1 MRIIVFGVRIQM
13 LFRRVVAG
21 IASGAYGLFSASR
34 NGHVARCGAPSE
46 TDVPSRSHAV
56 GGRVVRL
63 DCECTCEDYFMKTL
77 KLDRWRHVTTLIHDA
92 PDSVTVED
100 ELTWPCCH
108 ATRRYTLRSAGPD
121 DVRREDSEWRFERM
135 TGLHGLIRH
144 KMSAGLLRA
153 DREVFAQYVRSLRD
167 AEGDDGDERG
177 GGDAVSG
184 SEGFFRSWS
193 THPAA
198 LD

>member
-1 MRIIVFGVRIQM
+1 M
-13 LFRRVVAG
+13 
-21 IASGAYGLFSASR
+21 
-34 NGHVARCGAPSE
+34 
-46 TDVPSRSHAV
+46 
-56 GGRVVRL
+56 
-63 DCECTCEDYFMKTL
+63 
-77 KLDRWRHVTTLIHDA
+77 
-92 PDSVTVED
+92 TVED

-177 GGDAVSG
+177 GRDAVSG
-184 SEGFFRSWS
+184 SESFFRSWS
-193 THPAA
+193 NHPAA